1 MLYQKMAAATGA
13 LVLLMTVSAAREWK
27 EEAREKIQHVFSGDK
42 TLDVDQVSGSI
53 HVVGDGGTTIRVEGE
68 KILRASTKEALARA
82 KRDVT
87 LDINEK
93 DGIAQLYVNGPSC
106 LQQTRD
112 HSRNGDSHGFHEQR
126 GHDYDVEFNF
136 TIHVPRE
143 TMLRLR
149 TVNGAASAEGTRGAF
164 DIQSVNG
171 PVTMADAGGS
181 GKVKTVNGALT
192 VAFRESPKA
201 PSEFKTVNGR
211 VEATFPANL
220 AADLR
225 FKTLNGATYSDFDV
239 KPVGTAAEPGERR
252 NGRFVYKAN
261 RMSSVRV
268 GAGGPELSFETVN
281 GAITIRKGI
290 N

>member
-13 LVLLMTVSAAREWK
+13 LVLLSTVSAAWDWK

-53 HVVGDGGTTIRVEGE
+53 HVLGDGGTTIRVEGE

-93 DGIAQLYVNGPSC
+93 DGIAHLYVNGPF
-106 LQQTRD
+106 RN
-112 HSRNGDSHGFHEQR
+112 HSRNGDSHSFHER
-126 GHDYDVEFNF
+126 RDHDYEVEYNF

-143 TMLRLR
+143 TILRLR

-171 PVTMADAGGS
+171 AVTMADAGGS
-181 GKVKTVNGALT
+181 GKATTVNGSLT

-239 KPVGTAAEPGERR
+239 KPVATAAEPGERR
-252 NGRFVYKAN
+252 NRRFVYKAN

-268 GAGGPELSFETVN
+268 GAGGPKLSFETVN
-281 GAITIRKGI
+281 GAITIKKGI